1 MTLFVDRGKIAYH
14 CINGKDHTTTIYV
27 DDGVLLTIQ
36 SVFMVGLLA
45 SHKRIQALKTASNR
59 VDDLKAEILR
69 LKASQVAKMR
79 LVETEEDVA
88 VYKPI
93 LDSIKTTIR
102 GKQEELARLEGELSA
117 DSSEAQKMLEED
129 FSSIMEG
136 KLLPE
141 DTYMRLMQ
149 ECIDKI
155 TVHADRIDIV
165 TKTGVVIPVPRLEG
179 KHHSKRL
186 MKCSLI
192 CDTAD
197 GTLEGL
203 IHYQLHLYD
212 KEPEI
217 VGGESVYEDDTMSVS
232 VHWSEDYIMLRQRV
246 PA

>member
-1 MTLFVDRGKIAYH
+1 MTLFIDRGKIAYH

-27 DDGVLLTIQ
+27 DDSVLLTIQ

-79 LVETEEDVA
+79 LVETEEDA
-88 VYKPI
+88 DIYKPI
-93 LDSIKTTIR
+93 LDSIKNTIR
-102 GKQEELARLEGELSA
+102 SKQEELTRLESELSA
-117 DSSEAQKMLEED
+117 DSSESQKRLEED
-129 FSSIMEG
+129 FHAIMEG
-136 KLLPE
+136 QLLPE
-141 DTYMRLMQ
+141 ETYSRLMQ
-149 ECIDKI
+149 ECISKI

-165 TKTGVVIPVPRLEG
+165 TTTGVTIPVPRLEG

-186 MKCSLI
+186 MGCSLI
-192 CDTAD
+192 CDTTD

-217 VGGESVYEDDTMSVS
+217 VGGESVYQDENMSVS
-232 VHWSEDYIMLRQRV
+232 VHYPEEYLMRRV

>member
-1 MTLFVDRGKIAYH
+1 
-14 CINGKDHTTTIYV
+14 
-27 DDGVLLTIQ
+27 
-36 SVFMVGLLA
+36 
-45 SHKRIQALKTASNR
+45 
-59 VDDLKAEILR
+59 
-69 LKASQVAKMR
+69 MR

-117 DSSEAQKMLEED
+117 DSSESQKRLEED
-129 FSSIMEG
+129 FHAIMEG
-136 KLLPE
+136 QLLPE
-141 DTYMRLMQ
+141 ETYSRLMQ
-149 ECIDKI
+149 ECISKI

-165 TKTGVVIPVPRLEG
+165 TKTGVTIPVPRLEG

-192 CDTAD
+192 CDTTD

-212 KEPEI
+212 KDVTI
-217 VGGESVYEDDTMSVS
+217 VGGDSVYQDENMSVS
-232 VHWSEDYIMLRQRV
+232 VHYPEEYLMLRKRV
-246 PA
+246 SA